1 VNSKIYDEKVIFP
14 DDKREH
20 MRVCALK
27 VKDADKTTEGYK
39 RNQELQGKKTITYKQ
54 LKRIKNFFDNYKGKQ
69 TTPEFILNG
78 GIEMKTW
85 VNNELRYGTK
95 ALVFFKQLLARV
107 SITIPKFVKLLLML
121 LAYCNL
127 TPVAPVFDC
136 L

>member
-1 VNSKIYDEKVIFP
+1 MAAIIKVLLLP
-14 DDKREH
+14 
-20 MRVCALK
+20 A
-27 VKDADKTTEGYK
+27 KDS
-39 RNQELQGKKTITYKQ
+39 
-54 LKRIKNFFDNYKGKQ
+54 DN
-69 TTPEFILNG
+69 I
-78 GIEMKTW
+78 W